1 MDSKKISIN
10 VNELKRKVSSIY
22 SIHEKLDNL
31 KIRSLSL
38 DKIIKNIK
46 SEYYKLHFANDAA
59 HVIYDLIDLINS
71 YYKKVK
77 KILDEKPLLKTN
89 GDVKLILQQIK
100 EYKNNVINYNSHSRK
115 VCKDCGVIFVYNGV
129 QYVCEHCGNIQK
141 VLYKFK
147 SNIDN
152 MEEIKSNKKN
162 ISKHY
167 DDKWKQILGEVSV
180 EKALPDQVIVLFKEY
195 LDKNGIYI
203 PNCIHYTHSLQDC
216 MKKVGKIAW
225 NDKLYNIKNYKTQTN
240 YILLKMYPELKMP
253 KLTNDEMNMIYD
265 IFIEITAEF
274 QHQNPSKYC
283 NNYNYTIFKI
293 IYIMMPYN
301 PRARELLRYIT
312 IQNPTSFATKD
323 KKLERVNK
331 VLGIFEHFVFT
342 SKKIYD
348 EKKFYQVE
356 QFINRRKSSIYQK

>member
-10 VNELKRKVSSIY
+10 VNELKRKVSCIY
-22 SIHEKLDNL
+22 SIHSKLEELKIKSAKLDET
-31 KIRSLSL
+31 
-38 DKIIKNIK
+38 IKKIK
-46 SEYYKLHFANDAA
+46 SEYYNLYFANDVA
-59 HVIYDLIDLINS
+59 HVIYYMIDLINS

-89 GDVKLILQQIK
+89 GNVKIIQQQIK
-100 EYKNNVINYNSHSRK
+100 EYKNNVIIYSSHSRK
-115 VCKDCGVIFVYNGV
+115 VCKDCGVIFVFNGV
-129 QYVCEHCGNIQK
+129 QYVCEHCGNVQK

-152 MEEIKSNKKN
+152 VEEVKSDKKN

-167 DDKWKQILGEVSV
+167 DDKWKQIMGDVSI
-180 EKALPDQVIVLFKEY
+180 EKALPDEVIKLFKDH

-216 MKKVGKIAW
+216 MKNIGKIIW
-225 NDKLYNIKNYKTQTN
+225 NNKTYNIKNYKTQTN
-240 YILLKMYPELKMP
+240 YILLKMYPELSIP

-301 PRARELLRYIT
+301 PRARELLRFIT

-323 KKLERVNK
+323 KKLEKVNN

-342 SKKIYD
+342 SRKIYD

-356 QFINRRKSSIYQK
+356 QFISKSKSLA